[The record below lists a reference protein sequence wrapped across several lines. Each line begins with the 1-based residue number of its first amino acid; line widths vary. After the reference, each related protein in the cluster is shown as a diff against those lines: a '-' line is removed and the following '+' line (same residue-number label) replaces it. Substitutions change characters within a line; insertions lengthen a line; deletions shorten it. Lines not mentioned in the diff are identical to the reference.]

1 MANFA
6 LLDQRITM
14 ARNHRVGAGVNPM
27 PGKFVIAEKTEVKID
42 DFGTSSWLSN
52 PPTTGCQL
60 REHASS

>member
-1 MANFA
+1 M
-6 LLDQRITM
+6 Q
-14 ARNHRVGAGVNPM
+14 
-27 PGKFVIAEKTEVKID
+27 GKFIIAEKIEVKVD